1 MSRTGR
7 RRIPVAILF
16 PMKKRVLKV
25 VLQDRSYAIHVDDGG
40 LERSA
45 SLIAAFLREP
55 HAFVVTN
62 VAVKKQH
69 GARVEKAFGGN
80 FKTRWIALPD
90 GECYKTLATV
100 EKTLTNLSKLGANR
114 KSLVIAFGGGVVG
127 DIAGFAAAVYMRGI
141 DFIQMPTTLLA
152 QVDSSVGGKTGVDLS
167 TGKNLAGSF
176 HQPRAVFIH
185 TDFLR
190 TLPEREYLCG
200 LAEVIKYGVI
210 ADGDLFA
217 DLGLKRAKILK
228 RDAGSLA
235 HVVMRSLAI
244 KADIVS
250 RDERE
255 EGERAFLN
263 YGHTLGHAAE
273 VLTGF
278 SRVRHG
284 EAVAMGMVFAA
295 ELSWRLGFLKDGD
308 RAAIAELIASY
319 GLPTRWPGRPSA
331 RYLAAMKRDKKATSG
346 NIRFI
351 LPVKIGK
358 VEAVTVASEEIAACL
373 SAKS

>member
-1 MSRTGR
+1 
-7 RRIPVAILF
+7 
-16 PMKKRVLKV
+16 MKSRVLEV
-25 VLQDRSYAIHVDDGG
+25 PLLDRSYAIHVDDGG
-40 LERSA
+40 LDASA
-45 SLIAAFLREP
+45 KRIAAFLREP
-55 HAFVVTN
+55 SAFVVTN
-62 VAVKKQH
+62 ATVKKRH
-69 GARVEKAFGGN
+69 GARVEKAFEGN
-80 FKTRWIALPD
+80 FKARWIVIPD
-90 GECYKTLATV
+90 GERHKTLSTV
-100 EKTLTNLSKLGANR
+100 EKVLTSLSKLGANR

-152 QVDSSVGGKTGVDLS
+152 QVDSSVGGKTGVDLT

-210 ADGDLFA
+210 ADSDFFQTLDLRR
-217 DLGLKRAKILK
+217 GKILK
-228 RDAGSLA
+228 RDAGSVA
-235 HVVMRSLAI
+235 DAVMRSLAT
-244 KADIVS
+244 KAEIVS

-273 VLTGF
+273 ALTGF

-284 EAVAMGMVFAA
+284 EAVAMGMAFAA
-295 ELSWRLGFLKDGD
+295 RLSRRLGLLKDGD
-308 RAAIAELIASY
+308 RDAIVELIASY
-319 GLPTRWPGRPSA
+319 GLPTRWPKLNPS
-331 RYLAAMKRDKKATSG
+331 RYLFAMRRDKKASSG

-358 VEAVTVASEEIAACL
+358 VEAVTVAPEDIKACL
-373 SAKS
+373 SANI